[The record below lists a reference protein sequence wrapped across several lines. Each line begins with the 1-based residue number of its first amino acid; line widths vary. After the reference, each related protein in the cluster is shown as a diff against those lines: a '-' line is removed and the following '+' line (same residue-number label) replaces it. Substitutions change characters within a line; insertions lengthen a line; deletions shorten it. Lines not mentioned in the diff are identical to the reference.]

1 MNHTIKNRG
10 NKADLKN
17 FEKELLKNGILKL
30 AFLKQED
37 IKDLSLEQFIIKFFK
52 EWNSTKNTYY
62 TSPKRGLQTEA
73 GRKRSTGDMF
83 RICKYYYPKCTFIEV
98 LKIMDNLPN
107 RAGITCN
114 ICNTINK
121 RVYYKDNRTD
131 WVTGKQLDK
140 GLICSLTNKDEFG
153 RLPGEYLKIK

>member
-10 NKADLKN
+10 GRTDLKR
-17 FEKELLKNGILKL
+17 FEKELLDNGILKL
-30 AFLKQED
+30 SFLKQED
-37 IKDLSLEQFIIKFFK
+37 VKDLSLEQFIIKFFK

-62 TSPKRGLQTEA
+62 TSPKKGLQTEY
-73 GRKRSTGDMF
+73 GRNRSTGDMF

-107 RAGITCN
+107 RVGVTCN
-114 ICNTINK
+114 ICGTINK
-121 RVYYKDNRTD
+121 RVYYKDNRMNWNTS
-131 WVTGKQLDK
+131 KQLDI
-140 GLICSLTNKDEFG
+140 GLIHSTTTKDEFG